1 MSEKIKVLLIEDN
14 PGDAKLVE
22 IYLRESPTIDFEMTQ
37 ASRLGEGIELANRK
51 KDFDIV
57 LLDLHLPDSKGFQ
70 TLTKAI
76 EGFPKS
82 TSIVILTGLDDESI
96 GIKAVESGAQDYLV
110 KGQIDTTLLTRSVL
124 HAIYRRKMQLE
135 VETTAR
141 NLKTSED
148 RLLLAQG
155 IAHIGNYEFIPS
167 LNQIYWSNE
176 VYNILEVKHHPSKPS
191 FDLLSR
197 FATGPDQYDI
207 KHQYRQ
213 IEEGKLPVF
222 NFEYPVSVGEPQK
235 VKYLRNQGKVI
246 TDPKTGEVAQIMGT
260 IQDITAYKEAQE
272 MLIQSRERYK
282 VVFEQ
287 SQDAIY
293 MTTRSGE
300 LMEYNSSF
308 LNLLQIAPETV
319 NHININNYYFLPN
332 QRDAFHQKIEQEG
345 SVKDFEIKFKRPD
358 GEVIDC
364 AITATLWKSLE
375 GEIMGY
381 HGIIRDI
388 TTAKRTQELIKAK
401 EVAEQSARLKEQF
414 LANMSHEIRTPMN
427 VVVGMTH
434 LMETTNLSPK
444 QTEYLNALKL
454 SANNLLYLINNILD
468 FSKIE
473 AGKIELEKRPF
484 NIRDL
489 INDLVSTYKFKAHE
503 KNINLFTQIDIAL
516 PNIVCGDSVRLYQIL
531 NNLFSNALKYTQK
544 GEVLL
549 IARCIAESDDTTE
562 IEFAVKDTGI
572 GIAPDKQEKIFE
584 SFTQAAED
592 TTRLYG
598 GTGLG
603 LTIARNLVN
612 LFGGEIH
619 LESEV
624 GKGSVF
630 SFRIQFDK
638 TALPDSFTSQDEPS
652 LFIPTSIKAKNLN
665 PVRVYA
671 DENLQNNHAELPP
684 KAPDKPISILLVE
697 DHRLNQIV
705 ASDLLKKWSE
715 LVQIDIANNGQEAI
729 TMLQKSKNNYDVIFM
744 DISMPVMDGYE
755 ATVYIRKQLPP
766 PVCNTPIIAMTA
778 HAFNT
783 NAERCFETGMNEF
796 ITKPINPDALYAKL
810 AKVLAANPK
819 PLQADAVLPETE
831 NIPNGITPKQLINLS
846 YLQSLAGND
855 PDVLITMLET
865 IVADLPAE
873 IASLEEH
880 CNAGNFDLLKATAHK
895 MKSTC
900 AYMGTENLKELA
912 RSIENHIW
920 EGKDT
925 GLLQP
930 MVTQLARNCR
940 LAHAELV
947 LSLNELKKTHAIYHH

>member
-37 ASRLGEGIELANRK
+37 VTRLGEGIELANRK

-141 NLKTSED
+141 NLKISED

-155 IAHIGNYEFIPS
+155 IAHIGNYEFIPAI
-167 LNQIYWSNE
+167 NQIYWSIE
-176 VYNILEVKHHPSKPS
+176 VYNILEVKNGQPEPS

-197 FATGPDQYDI
+197 FATGPDQDDI
-207 KHQYRQ
+207 KRRYRQ
-213 IEEGKLPVF
+213 IEDGKLPIF
-222 NFEYPVSVGEPQK
+222 NFEYPVSVGEPQR

-246 TDPKTGEVAQIMGT
+246 TDPQTGKVAQIIGT

-300 LMEYNSSF
+300 LMEYNTSF
-308 LNLLQIAPETV
+308 LNLLQITPETV
-319 NHININNYYFLPN
+319 NHININNYYHLPK

-358 GEVIDC
+358 GEIIDC
-364 AITATLWKSLE
+364 AVTATLWKSLE

-434 LMETTNLSPK
+434 LMETTNPSPK

-503 KNINLFTQIDIAL
+503 KNINLFTQIDVAL
-516 PNIVCGDSVRLYQIL
+516 PDIVNGDSVRLYQIL

-544 GEVLL
+544 GEVML
-549 IARCIAESDDTTE
+549 IARCIANSENATE

-630 SFRIQFDK
+630 SFRILFDK
-638 TALPDSFTSQDEPS
+638 SFLPDSFTSQDESS
-652 LFIPTSIKAKNLN
+652 LFIPPSIKAKNLN

-671 DENLQNNHAELPP
+671 DENLKNNHPELPE

-715 LVQIDIANNGQEAI
+715 QVYIDIANNGQEAI
-729 TMLQKSKNNYDVIFM
+729 NMLQTGKNNYDVIFM

-755 ATVYIRKQLPP
+755 ATIYIRKHLPP

-783 NAERCFETGMNEF
+783 NAERCFESGMNEF
-796 ITKPINPDALYAKL
+796 ITKPINPNALYAKL
-810 AKVLAANPK
+810 AKVLANNPK
-819 PLQADAVLPETE
+819 PVKEEPVLTQT
-831 NIPNGITPKQLINLS
+831 NTDLNGKAHQIINLS
-846 YLQSLAGND
+846 YLQTLAGND
-855 PDVLITMLET
+855 PDVLLTMVET
-865 IVADLPAE
+865 IVADLPSE
-873 IASLEEH
+873 IAALEEH
-880 CNAGNFDLLKATAHK
+880 FEAGNFDLLKATAHK

-912 RSIENHIW
+912 RTIENHIW

-925 GLLQP
+925 NLLHP
-930 MVTQLARNCR
+930 MVTQLANDSR

-947 LSLNELKKTHAIYHH
+947 LSLNELKKTHATYHH